1 MVGQVIVT
9 WQLGDVGV
17 AGEVLS
23 RDGWQALRDV
33 SEWRIRERSFFG
45 DVTLRVGDTEFRFQ
59 RAAIVDF
66 IMSWRFGLEQLTL
79 RSQGCVELADNGE
92 QVSLFCDASTVILSS
107 PYDQRSASCLFVDLL
122 AAILRFAQTA
132 LDEVTRA
139 YPDLLVHD
147 LVDGL
152 FRGLGM
158 RELGREQY
166 QRHSAA
172 AAKCRS
178 RET

>member
-1 MVGQVIVT
+1 MDAQVIVT
-9 WQLGDVGV
+9 WQSGDVGV

-45 DVTLRVGDTEFRFQ
+45 DVTLRVSHTEFRFP
-59 RAAIVDF
+59 RAAIFDF
-66 IMSWRFGLEQLTL
+66 IMSWRFGLEQLAL
-79 RSQGCVELADNGE
+79 RSQGRVELADNGE
-92 QVSLFCDASTVILSS
+92 RVSLFCDASTVILSF

-147 LVDGL
+147 LVEGL